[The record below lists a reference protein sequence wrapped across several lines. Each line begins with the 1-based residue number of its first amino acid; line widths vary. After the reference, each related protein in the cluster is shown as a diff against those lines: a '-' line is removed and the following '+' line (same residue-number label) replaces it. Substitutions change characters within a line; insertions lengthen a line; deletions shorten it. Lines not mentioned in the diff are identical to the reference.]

1 MSSTCSCAF
10 LLRLRCASAPSRL
23 ARAGSTTK
31 RLESRAQD
39 HREKEFL
46 FKHSHVRVARCA
58 GPHRRAPLSARARP
72 QTCFNLIDIDGSGS
86 ITLAEFQKFGF
97 IFNIST
103 KVRTRARQ
111 CGRAWLTMRPCA
123 GLPGSLPRVRRRQQ
137 QRAGLH
143 RVPDVLPGAPRLRR
157 SPARALFASC
167 QAAAAGVPGQAAL
180 AGAEAGQGG
189 WCEAQRRH
197 AEGAGLLLMQAVNTE
212 NVRTHAGEVA
222 ATRR

>member
-143 RVPDVLPGAPRLRR
+143 RVPDVLPGAP
-157 SPARALFASC
+157 AC
-167 QAAAAGVPGQAAL
+167 
-180 AGAEAGQGG
+180 
-189 WCEAQRRH
+189 
-197 AEGAGLLLMQAVNTE
+197 
-212 NVRTHAGEVA
+212 A
-222 ATRR
+222 ATLHPRCLLHARRRPQVCLDKQRSLEQKQARVGGAKLSAATQKVLGCCSCRP